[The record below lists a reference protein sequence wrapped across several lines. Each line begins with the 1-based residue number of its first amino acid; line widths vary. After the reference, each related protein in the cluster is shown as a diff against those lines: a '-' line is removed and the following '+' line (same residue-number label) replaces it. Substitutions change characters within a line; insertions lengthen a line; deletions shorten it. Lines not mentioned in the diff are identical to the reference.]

1 MELPNGVSGFCN
13 SEANKP
19 PQIDGKQFKQ
29 MCYHFAACNGGK
41 VINFN
46 LSHSSANFYYAQ
58 VEIFDLEFYILLNE
72 HYPYLAFIATI
83 ESGDI
88 QFVDIPVLSEQFSL
102 YYHVLDTMELGVP
115 IKEKHKS
122 GLNSAELQQI
132 SYWKP
137 EKIGQVIFNFW
148 D

>member
-1 MELPNGVSGFCN
+1 MKLPNGVSGFYD

-29 MCYHFAACNGGK
+29 LCCHFAASNGGK
-41 VINFN
+41 VMGFK
-46 LSHSSANFYYAQ
+46 SPHSSANFYNAQ
-58 VEIFDLEFYILLNE
+58 VEIFGLVFYIMLNE
-72 HYPYLAFIATI
+72 HYPYLAFAAAI

-102 YYHVLDTMELGVP
+102 YYHVLDTKELSVP
-115 IKEKHKS
+115 IKDKHKS
-122 GLNSAELQQI
+122 ELNSAELQQI

-137 EKIGQVIFNFW
+137 EKIGQVLFNFW

>member
-1 MELPNGVSGFCN
+1 MELPNGVSGFYH
-13 SEANKP
+13 SEASKP
-19 PQIDGKQFKQ
+19 PQIDGKQFKKL
-29 MCYHFAACNGGK
+29 CYHFAACNGGK

-72 HYPYLAFIATI
+72 HYPYLAFADAI

-88 QFVDIPVLSEQFSL
+88 QFVDIPSLSEQFSL
-102 YYHVLDTMELGVP
+102 YYHVLDTKELTVP
-115 IKEKHKS
+115 INDKHKS

-132 SYWKP
+132 SYWMP
-137 EKIGQVIFNFW
+137 DKIGQVLFNFW